1 MAVLLVLKGI
11 HLFASFTRISL
22 HGHDESWPEG
32 MVNQELTGSCV
43 GGAFAVGFVRRYF
56 VKADEMA
63 QPGRLLFSQHHK
75 IGQNMIRNEW
85 QLKITKSRVAEFESA
100 LNKLTEATASSKAL
114 RVKMQADSLSSDIQK
129 MRAEVA
135 EYEKLKRGKVKVL
148 TAKTFHELP
157 EVIIKARIAR
167 SMTQKQLAESLGMK
181 EQQIQ
186 RYESSNYASVS
197 FSKIERIIEALGI
210 TVEEKVTLG

>member
-1 MAVLLVLKGI
+1 M
-11 HLFASFTRISL
+11 
-22 HGHDESWPEG
+22 
-32 MVNQELTGSCV
+32 
-43 GGAFAVGFVRRYF
+43 
-56 VKADEMA
+56 
-63 QPGRLLFSQHHK
+63 
-75 IGQNMIRNEW
+75 
-85 QLKITKSRVAEFESA
+85 RV
-100 LNKLTEATASSKAL
+100 
-114 RVKMQADSLSSDIQK
+114 
-129 MRAEVA
+129 EVA

-197 FSKIERIIEALGI
+197 FSTIERIIEALGI